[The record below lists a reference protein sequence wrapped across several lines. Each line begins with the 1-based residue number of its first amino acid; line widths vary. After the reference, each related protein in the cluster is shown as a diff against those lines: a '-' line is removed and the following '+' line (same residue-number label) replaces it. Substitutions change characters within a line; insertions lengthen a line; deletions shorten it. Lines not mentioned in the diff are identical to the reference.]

1 MLILSRKIRYLIE
14 KFRVDRFLFGQR
26 GSCGF
31 GGGDG
36 GRALLNF
43 GLNLEGI
50 TVWKKLQEVGCLLK
64 G

>member
-1 MLILSRKIRYLIE
+1 MFVLGRKKGYLVE
-14 KFRVDRFLFGQR
+14 EFGVGGFLFGER
-26 GSCGF
+26 GSYGF

-50 TVWKKLQEVGCLLK
+50 TVWKKL
-64 G
+64 